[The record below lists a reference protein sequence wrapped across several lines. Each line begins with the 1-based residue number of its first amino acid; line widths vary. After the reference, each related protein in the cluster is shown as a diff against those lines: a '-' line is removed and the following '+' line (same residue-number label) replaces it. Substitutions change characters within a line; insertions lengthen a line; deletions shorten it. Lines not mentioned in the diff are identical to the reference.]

1 MAASPAVNCPSSRDL
16 PVSIRK
22 DPFLM
27 FARTRT
33 DDRRRWPLVLIAAP
47 AGVATWSGWVGLGE
61 KAGFGPVTLLPGIA
75 DQFVVNTAIT
85 LPIGIE
91 AYAAYAIGVWL
102 SSRTMGER
110 TRRFAMVSGISSL
123 LLGAFGQIAYH
134 LLEVFGQHVAP
145 WQVVVGVS
153 CLPIAV
159 VGMTA
164 VLLHLLRADAGPVDL
179 SRWDVDIADPDL
191 PVPTTRLELV
201 PLDDPDDER
210 VPAAVE
216 DVPLSREPGAD
227 VPPPKPRPRTS
238 RAAARP
244 GRPARTVVSLDTA
257 EDDAPL
263 IAKIQAYRDAND
275 GEWPSADRCRKTME
289 TSHRRA
295 SRVLAAMK
303 ERDVSPRAEVAG

>member
-1 MAASPAVNCPSSRDL
+1 
-16 PVSIRK
+16 
-22 DPFLM
+22 M

-33 DDRRRWPLVLIAAP
+33 DDHRRWPLVLIAAP

-110 TRRFAMVSGISSL
+110 TRQFAMVSGISSL

-164 VLLHLLRADAGPVDL
+164 VLLHLLRADAGPADP
-179 SRWDVDIADPDL
+179 SRWDVDVYDPDL

-201 PLDDPDDER
+201 PPVAAMEVVEKFVPDTR
-210 VPAAVE
+210 Q
-216 DVPLSREPGAD
+216 DVPPSLEQAAD
-227 VPPPKPRPRTS
+227 VPPPKPRRAS
-238 RAAARP
+238 AAARP
-244 GRPARTVVSLDTA
+244 AAAVRADTG
-257 EDDAPL
+257 
-263 IAKIQAYRDAND
+263 RDAVLPF
-275 GEWPSADRCRKTME
+275 GAKKTDDE
-289 TSHRRA
+289 VRDAIRAERDARGGTLPAANWVKRNCGTRHDRA
-295 SRVLAAMK
+295 SRLIDDVR
-303 ERDVSPRAEVAG
+303 RDASRAEVAG

>member
-1 MAASPAVNCPSSRDL
+1 
-16 PVSIRK
+16 
-22 DPFLM
+22 M

-102 SSRTMGER
+102 SSRPMGDR

-164 VLLHLLRADAGPVDL
+164 VLLHLLRADADPVDL
-179 SRWDVDIADPDL
+179 SRWNVDIDDPDL

-201 PLDDPDDER
+201 TADDVPPL
-210 VPAAVE
+210 PAAAE
-216 DVPLSREPGAD
+216 EVPPSREEAAD
-227 VPPPKPRPRTS
+227 VPPPKSRPRTS
-238 RAAARP
+238 PASRP
-244 GRPARTVVSLDTA
+244 ARPARTVVTMDTS
-257 EDDAPL
+257 EEDAPL
-263 IAKIQAYRDAND
+263 RDKIQAYRDAN
-275 GEWPSADRCRKTME
+275 GGAWPSAHHCRKTME

-295 SRVLAAMK
+295 TRVLAAMQG
-303 ERDVSPRAEVAG
+303 ETSRVEVAG

>member
-1 MAASPAVNCPSSRDL
+1 
-16 PVSIRK
+16 
-22 DPFLM
+22 M

-102 SSRTMGER
+102 SSRPMGER

-123 LLGAFGQIAYH
+123 LLGAFGQIAFH

-164 VLLHLLRADAGPVDL
+164 VLLHLLRADTGPVDL
-179 SRWDVDIADPDL
+179 SRWNVDIDDPDL
-191 PVPTTRLELV
+191 PVPTTWLELV
-201 PLDDPDDER
+201 PDATATEAR
-210 VPAAVE
+210 VPSASG
-216 DVPLSREPGAD
+216 DVPPSRGQEAD
-227 VPPPKPRPRTS
+227 VPPPKPRRASPSARPAAAVRADTS
-238 RAAARP
+238 RDGVLPFGAKK
-244 GRPARTVVSLDTA
+244 T
-257 EDDAPL
+257 DDEV
-263 IAKIQAYRDAND
+263 RDAIRAERDARGGTLPTANWVKQNCGTRHD
-275 GEWPSADRCRKTME
+275 
-289 TSHRRA
+289 RA
-295 SRVLAAMK
+295 SRLIDDVR
-303 ERDVSPRAEVAG
+303 RDASRAEVAG